1 MASHTALTETV
12 QLQAAADNHSTQA
25 AIKLP
30 RIFCVEGQ
38 NLSPAYLKFALELE
52 HQTLVY
58 CAHGTGQL
66 FIGDASAQFVGPGTA
81 VAIGPHKPWTLLLGR
96 GEQSWILATWNPDN
110 PAIPNSDRIAMG
122 ACLVTSCSPVVRM
135 LTDRVAARK
144 DDLADWPNFVLA
156 WFNLLFH
163 EWHVTRNVFSLTPAF
178 MHGAEPLYDLIAAIR
193 AEPQRQWNLT
203 IAAELA
209 GYSPFHLSRIFR
221 QISKMGFPEFV
232 DRCRAEIAVDLL
244 INTSQPICSIS
255 DQCGFGTPQALRNA
269 CREYAGFLPSELR
282 ERHGE

>member
-1 MASHTALTETV
+1 MASQTELIESV
-12 QLQAAADNHSTQA
+12 QLKAAAANHGTQA

-38 NLSPAYLKFALELE
+38 NISPAYLKCAPELE
-52 HQTLVY
+52 DRSLLY

-66 FIGDASAQFVGPGTA
+66 FIGDANAQFIGPGTA
-81 VAIGPHKPWTLLLGR
+81 MIIGPREPWTLLLGR
-96 GEQSWILATWNPDN
+96 GEQSWLLATWSPDN
-110 PAIPNSDRIAMG
+110 PAIPNSDRIAKG

-135 LTDRVAARK
+135 LTDRVVARK
-144 DDLADWPNFVLA
+144 DDLAEWPNFVLA

-163 EWHVTRNVFSLTPAF
+163 EWHVTRNVFSLTPTF
-178 MHGAEPLYDLIAAIR
+178 MQGAEPLDDLIAAIR

-203 IAAELA
+203 NAAELA

-244 INTSQPICSIS
+244 INTSQPSARFPTS
-255 DQCGFGTPQALRNA
+255 ADLVHPK
-269 CREYAGFLPSELR
+269 P
-282 ERHGE
+282 